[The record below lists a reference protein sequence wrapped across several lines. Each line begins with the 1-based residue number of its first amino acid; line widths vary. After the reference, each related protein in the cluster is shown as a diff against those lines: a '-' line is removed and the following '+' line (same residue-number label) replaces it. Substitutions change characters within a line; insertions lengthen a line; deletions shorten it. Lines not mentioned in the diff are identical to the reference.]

1 LSKVLRRRPTSEA
14 SPFWSR
20 RTLQSEDVSYLGFN
34 LLGLIVEGF
43 EEEADLGGL
52 ALLVEEDADSLHLG
66 GEVLAAGQREANVVC
81 QEHPTLRPEMGVT
94 DIIWAKIYRFC

>member
-1 LSKVLRRRPTSEA
+1 LSSVLRRRPTSEA

-20 RTLQSEDVSYLGFN
+20 RTLQSEAVAYLRFN

-52 ALLVEEDADSLHLG
+52 APLVEEDASKRGCGIPAFQSPWSDCR
-66 GEVLAAGQREANVVC
+66 A
-81 QEHPTLRPEMGVT
+81 
-94 DIIWAKIYRFC
+94 F